1 MAGCPIPPPGVR
13 GFSGPTILVERN
25 SKNTSNSGF
34 FELLIFNVTSIEN
47 TFRE

>member
-1 MAGCPIPPPGVR
+1 MEKNR
-13 GFSGPTILVERN
+13 
-25 SKNTSNSGF
+25 KNTSNSGF